1 MGWSEIKK
9 PINSYIFIRKIGLG
23 NSYPCLNH
31 LLPPLTGNFYVISVF
46 SLPAVP
52 LPTQPVWGCRLTAS
66 RDLFSVALHVLLNKK
81 GLSSLT
87 LKPNGINQYPA
98 TTHCTCPWISSDS
111 LQCLYDMV
119 IILLFFCLKYLR
131 QNEPVPQPASVE
143 SKKVWML
150 HMTWDISWRNIGLF
164 EGIWA
169 AEIVLKDFVDWR
181 NHGLVHTLTKKDPWK
196 VIIVSHCSKHP
207 TDLDNWQKLI
217 CQPYLI

>member
-1 MGWSEIKK
+1 MSFL
-9 PINSYIFIRKIGLG
+9 SF
-23 NSYPCLNH
+23 PCLLFH
-31 LLPPLTGNFYVISVF
+31 CQLSLYGVVGSLQAGIF
-46 SLPAVP
+46 SLQ
-52 LPTQPVWGCRLTAS
+52 LCMYYWI
-66 RDLFSVALHVLLNKK
+66 KK

-98 TTHCTCPWISSDS
+98 TFHCTCPWISSDS

-119 IILLFFCLKYLR
+119 IILLFCPKYLR

-150 HMTWDISWRNIGLF
+150 HMSWDISWRNIGLF

-169 AEIVLKDFVDWR
+169 AEVVLKHSVD
-181 NHGLVHTLTKKDPWK
+181 GGIVDLSTLLTKKDPWK